1 MEQEPNIP
9 LEQLKPGRV
18 IMYHLP
24 SSQSSKNLE
33 REWRGKIKDVWAST
47 RYGVGA
53 VKVEVLEQGYEG
65 DTEIVYLEQIL
76 RIEGEWVTGDTGEAV

>member
-1 MEQEPNIP
+1 MEQGPNIQ

-18 IMYHLP
+18 IVYHLP
-24 SSQSSKNLE
+24 SSQSPKKPKNLE

-65 DTEIVYLEQIL
+65 DTEIVYPEQIL
-76 RIEGEWVTGDTGEAV
+76 RIEGETE